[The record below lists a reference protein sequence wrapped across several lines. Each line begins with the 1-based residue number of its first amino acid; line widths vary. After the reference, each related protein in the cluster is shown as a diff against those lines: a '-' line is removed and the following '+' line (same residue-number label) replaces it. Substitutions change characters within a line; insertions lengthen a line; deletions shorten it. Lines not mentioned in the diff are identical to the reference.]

1 MVREKTKKLRGGGH
15 YGRGWKAGRGGKGKR
30 GGSGNAG
37 MGGKHR
43 WIWMLKYDR
52 LHLGGKGGFVSH
64 HRKAPENPINISKL
78 NQLLQ
83 QLERDGYATRDGGD
97 AVTVD
102 LRAAGYTRLLGGAG
116 VPEFRGGHIKV
127 ARATQKAINKL
138 SNHGVTVEVDGG
150 DSEE

>member
-1 MVREKTKKLRGGGH
+1 MVREKTKKLRGGH
-15 YGRGWKAGRGGKGKR
+15 YGRGWKAGRGKGKR

-37 MGGKHR
+37 MGKHR

-52 LHLGGKGGFVSH
+52 LHLGGKGFVSH

-83 QLERDGYATRDGGD
+83 QLERDGYATRDGD

-102 LRAAGYTRLLGGAG
+102 LRAAGYTRLLGAG
-116 VPEFRGGHIKV
+116 VPEFRGHIKV